1 MIFKLTKG
9 RQGLW
14 QSGSDLSHQSDQSL
28 LTWTQDTMSVRE
40 KIYKWP
46 ISLSLLIQ
54 GNKSPLFGSLKN
66 SEIRTPAVTPST
78 ISPVIQAKFLIINL
92 NYTLFFTSWP
102 FPIFYQSP
110 SPKVL
115 SPRYFSIH
123 PFLSI
128 SPTWF
133 LHRALIILC
142 QHYSNNPLILLSDL
156 SLVLSLI

>member
-40 KIYKWP
+40 KIYKWT
-46 ISLSLLIQ
+46 ISLSLLSQ

-66 SEIRTPAVTPST
+66 REIRTPAVTPST

-92 NYTLFFTSWP
+92 NYTLFSLPGHPLYFISHQVLK
-102 FPIFYQSP
+102 FYLLDISPYILFSP
-110 SPKVL
+110 SLPHDSYTVP
-115 SPRYFSIH
+115 SSSFASTTVTIP
-123 PFLSI
+123 
-128 SPTWF
+128 
-133 LHRALIILC
+133 
-142 QHYSNNPLILLSDL
+142 
-156 SLVLSLI
+156 